1 MFENKTKKRSVQN
14 KHKYIDGG
22 KLSEEKNKIDEK
34 GFNIEKYIKIDDAS
48 KKEIIMSSRTSK
60 LIDNKQV
67 KEIKDNDYNKLKIN
81 SHNEYNATK
90 QKMKNSNGDITSSSQ
105 NSKINVVS
113 NNIFKDNKK
122 GMNHKK
128 KRSIYINQITLFK
141 IHNYIYKTFVF
152 LLCLFIVIL
161 VLYASIDISQNYG
174 PIIILY
180 ILMLELG
187 SMLIS
192 YILLQFPFFYLI
204 LKNLFTRTSNINKYS
219 HQYSP
224 LYYESPSDSDGK
236 DSIDIKRSETKKRRR
251 TFGFFNLN
259 NNNHKKYSV
268 KKSILAKKSKVF
280 NKEENDNDENGNLN
294 HVLNTNF
301 SNTKSKS
308 ADEAENYIIEDPNV
322 EHIDKKVKNKSK
334 KGKKTIKIRSPKREN
349 IYLDDCNMWIRNS
362 IKKSKAKGN
371 FNLTR
376 SLSFN
381 IKLSE
386 SNKVILNDSQNIDNL
401 RAFLNHR
408 SSKYE
413 KKKNQMKSLKLFTHN
428 KYAPLTFST
437 PYKYSV
443 PSDIFKINTEESK
456 FSSTE
461 ISESSDDVND
471 LLHKNNGRS
480 YSEENDPS
488 HKRKTDKEFYTDKSA
503 ILFSNKNTKRYVRKK
518 TFIYDDLD
526 NLNIYKSKKYDRKNK
541 KKKSILCKIKGFK
554 KIKNALSFFI
564 NYNMK
569 SSKTTNNM
577 LLFLRGLT
585 LYIKHQFIQHL
596 SYEPVWIIAIL
607 IRIILWCIVWLW
619 AAGYMTR
626 PPKNY
631 KINAWNMKSIPPLY
645 GYIEC
650 TFQWCGVL
658 DYLFGLYFS
667 NNKLKYIFSFF
678 SLIDF
683 ITTPVSSL
691 IMNFLC
697 QTDYHQT
704 YWFLILGPLR
714 FLRLVR
720 AESTMSSCFFWLSDV
735 KIIIIGIVILSLAIL
750 FTFSGIMYILEA
762 PDIER
767 QFISPLDFVYFGV
780 ITMSTVGY
788 GDYTPVT
795 PAGKCLTMFIIV
807 TCFTFVGAQ
816 LKRLKEAMFSPK
828 TIMGIIPK
836 PEDDYILIL
845 GPVSPTQLLYI
856 CKGINN
862 SFPNSVE
869 CIFLFTP
876 LPVIIYR
883 YIYGSIVK
891 NTNIKICING
901 GNECFI
907 CPSIIYDAVVN
918 ARALYI
924 LNNVD
929 SEKYTL
935 LNQQIFLAS
944 NSFNF
949 NNNDKNQRIRPEDIL
964 HNNIINKFT
973 GEKTKTWKFTDM
985 YSEYKNQINK
995 NNMLNLEMNINV
1007 NDSHMIR
1014 EKDDQECILRF
1025 IGTYNICN
1033 ALIPITVQLSN
1044 NTYEELIKSMNVYNY
1059 ISIEELKY
1067 ALLAKSINCKG
1078 LFFLIIN
1085 FFYKPKAVKSLKK
1098 YIIDLRLLMYNNIL
1112 KKKNRKKFN
1121 STNVKIKSLNELS
1134 SSHSEN
1140 EGSDTIN
1147 MLNYKA
1153 KSRANYKMLKETENR
1168 FMKNQNYNMNPIYC
1182 ANDENMHNKQSNIIN
1197 DDDAYQLNEYENDD
1211 SFLYNNYSNTHG
1223 INNHIQQYKGNSNYS
1238 YNNKDSD
1245 NYNEGSLSFSKTVGS
1260 MNSSQDV
1267 SSKNYY
1273 NILEKISL
1281 NMYYYLEGLKYN
1293 IYRFHFPECMRGFLF
1308 QTASEYLYQKH
1319 GAFLIGIIT
1328 INKEIF
1334 LNPID
1339 YIIGE
1344 ENKYYY
1350 TSAFS
1355 GIILTTSL
1363 DNLIKLSSI
1372 KSISKKVSEY
1382 NQRRIDERR
1391 KRYSKNSASTDG
1403 ENGYNQDW
1411 ESNEKTNKNYENI
1424 EKNTNFDKCKNSI
1437 ISKQSTSSIHRESNK
1452 INKLDKSIEQNP
1464 SIHNIN
1470 DKDSIDNNEDQH
1482 SKTNKS
1488 NSNYKMEIM
1497 SKKNKLLLYNF
1508 VLGIYEVDNYVSAY
1522 RDIFADK
1529 RKPLLLICG
1538 WPDNIHMLLKHLK
1551 INIYKTKEDERENK
1565 TVQNRNN
1572 KYNNCRS
1579 DDDRMKY
1586 NIIILSIHVP
1596 KFNYENDLLDFSNNA
1611 AFIRGSSM
1619 DSTNLIKA
1627 GIFYAKRIIILNSNH
1642 SLFVDKDAYRIDN
1655 EVIIIKNIIYQ
1666 LYNNIFKNK
1675 KIYFEMIKKIFKKE
1689 YKDKH
1694 INEKIIFDT
1703 NIENNHKHDEFQNGR
1718 YTSNSD
1724 SELKIVNKKQSKIN
1738 YNIFN
1743 VNKNPYIICLI
1754 KNSESLEYIDGSINL
1769 SYENYNDNEK
1779 MNKIWENCGEYIY
1792 TFELVSAN
1800 IFVDEMLHNL
1810 VSFSLPISKYAIEY
1824 SVIYSLIGININEY
1838 SKNVNMFYKNL
1849 KLSTGHVLIIPIPSY
1864 FYKKPFY
1871 RCFFYL
1877 LHKKKYL
1884 CIGILRYMNISPLR
1898 NISRKLFIISCPSR
1912 TMKLEHYDQAYV
1924 IAYDTV

>member
-14 KHKYIDGG
+14 KHKYIDGD
-22 KLSEEKNKIDEK
+22 KLSKDKDKLDENGSNTEKYNKIDE
-34 GFNIEKYIKIDDAS
+34 AS
-48 KKEIIMSSRTSK
+48 KKEIIISSRNSE
-60 LIDNKQV
+60 LIDNKKI
-67 KEIKDNDYNKLKIN
+67 KEINENGYNKSKIN
-81 SHNEYNATK
+81 SHDEFNITK
-90 QKMKNSNGDITSSSQ
+90 KKMKNNNDNIIYNSP
-105 NSKINVVS
+105 NSKIKVVS
-113 NNIFKDNKK
+113 NNNFKDRKK
-122 GMNHKK
+122 GIHHKK
-128 KRSIYINQITLFK
+128 RRSIYINQITLFK

-180 ILMLELG
+180 IIMLEFG

-204 LKNLFTRTSNINKYS
+204 LKNMFTRTSNINKYS

-224 LYYESPSDSDGK
+224 LYYENPSDSDDK
-236 DSIDIKRSETKKRRR
+236 DSIDVKRRETKKRRK
-251 TFGFFNLN
+251 TFGLFNLYNIDN
-259 NNNHKKYSV
+259 NKYSI
-268 KKSILAKKSKVF
+268 KKKILSTKLKIY
-280 NKEENDNDENGNLN
+280 NKEESDKNEHGNLN
-294 HVLNTNF
+294 HALNTNL
-301 SNTKSKS
+301 SNAKSRS
-308 ADEAENYIIEDPNV
+308 ADEAENYIIEDPNMNHNDQNV
-322 EHIDKKVKNKSK
+322 DNNSK
-334 KGKKTIKIRSPKREN
+334 KDNQSIKIRNHKREN

-362 IKKSKAKGN
+362 IKKSRTKGN

-386 SNKVILNDSQNIDNL
+386 SNKVILNDSRNIDNL
-401 RAFLNHR
+401 RIYLNHR

-413 KKKNQMKSLKLFTHN
+413 KKKNQINSLKLFAHN

-443 PSDIFKINTEESK
+443 PSDIFKTNTEGSK
-456 FSSTE
+456 NLSAE
-461 ISESSDDVND
+461 ISESSDDVNG
-471 LLHKNNGRS
+471 LLHKNNNKS
-480 YSEENDPS
+480 YSEEKDS
-488 HKRKTDKEFYTDKSA
+488 SYKRKKDKEFYTDKSA
-503 ILFSNKNTKRYVRKK
+503 ILFSNKHTKQYVRKK
-518 TFIYDDLD
+518 TFMYDDLD
-526 NLNIYKSKKYDRKNK
+526 NLNIYINKKHNQKNK
-541 KKKSILCKIKGFK
+541 KKKSIFCKIKGFN
-554 KIKNALSFFI
+554 KIKNILYFFV
-564 NYNMK
+564 NYNIK
-569 SSKTTNNM
+569 SSKTQNNV
-577 LLFLRGLT
+577 LLFFRGLT

-683 ITTPVSSL
+683 ITTPVSSF
-691 IMNFLC
+691 IMNFVWKN
-697 QTDYHQT
+697 DYHQT

-735 KIIIIGIVILSLAIL
+735 KIIIIGIIILSLAIL

-836 PEDDYILIL
+836 PDDDYILIL

-869 CIFLFTP
+869 SIFLFTP

-883 YIYGSIVK
+883 YVYGSIIK

-907 CPSIIYDAVVN
+907 CPSIIYDAVIN

-944 NSFNF
+944 NNFNF

-973 GEKTKTWKFTDM
+973 GDKKKTWKFTDI
-985 YSEYKNQINK
+985 YSEHKNQINK

-1025 IGTYNICN
+1025 IGTYNISN

-1112 KKKNRKKFN
+1112 KKKNHKKIN
-1121 STNVKIKSLNELS
+1121 STNIKIKNFNELS

-1140 EGSDTIN
+1140 EVSDTSS
-1147 MLNYKA
+1147 MLNYKT
-1153 KSRANYKMLKETENR
+1153 KSRENYKIGKGIQNK
-1168 FMKNQNYNMNPIYC
+1168 FIKNQNYNINSIYY
-1182 ANDENMHNKQSNIIN
+1182 ANNENIHNEQNNSVNDNALKIN
-1197 DDDAYQLNEYENDD
+1197 ECENDD
-1211 SFLYNNYSNTHG
+1211 NLIYNGYRNTYG
-1223 INNHIQQYKGNSNYS
+1223 INNNIQHYKSNSS
-1238 YNNKDSD
+1238 KSFYNNKNSD
-1245 NYNEGSLSFSKTVGS
+1245 NYNEGNISFSKTVGS
-1260 MNSSQDV
+1260 MNSSQDI

-1293 IYRFHFPECMRGFLF
+1293 IYRFQFPECMRGFLF

-1382 NQRRIDERR
+1382 NQRRIDERK
-1391 KRYSKNSASTDG
+1391 KRYAKNVVSTDG
-1403 ENGYNQDW
+1403 ENGYNKDL
-1411 ESNEKTNKNYENI
+1411 ELGEKTNKNYENI
-1424 EKNTNFDKCKNSI
+1424 EKNKNIDKWQNSI
-1437 ISKQSTSSIHRESNK
+1437 ISKQNTLTMHRENNK
-1452 INKLDKSIEQNP
+1452 INKLDKSIEQNTN
-1464 SIHNIN
+1464 IYKIN
-1470 DKDSIDNNEDQH
+1470 DKDNSDNNEDQN
-1482 SKTNKS
+1482 SKINKN
-1488 NSNYKMEIM
+1488 NSNFEMEII
-1497 SKKNKLLLYNF
+1497 SKKNKLILYNF

-1522 RDIFADK
+1522 RDIFDDK
-1529 RKPLLLICG
+1529 KKPLLLICG

-1551 INIYKTKEDERENK
+1551 INIYKTMKYKKKNR
-1565 TVQNRNN
+1565 TIQNGND
-1572 KYNNCRS
+1572 KYNNYRS
-1579 DDDRMKY
+1579 YGDRMKY

-1596 KFNYENDLLDFSNNA
+1596 KFNYENDLLDFSNNT

-1619 DSTNLIKA
+1619 DSTNLIKG

-1675 KIYFEMIKKIFKKE
+1675 KKYLEIIKKIFKNE

-1703 NIENNHKHDEFQNGR
+1703 NNNKHDEFQDDS

-1724 SELKIVNKKQSKIN
+1724 SEIKIVNKQKNKIN

-1838 SKNVNMFYKNL
+1838 SKNVNMFHKNL

-1898 NISRKLFIISCPSR
+1898 NISRKLFILSCPSR

-1924 IAYDTV
+1924 IAYNTV